1 MKSQVLCPTQHKT
14 GHFGHVSHVKPISWL
29 GMEKVNLTQQKHTS
43 TNENKCTVIDRGS
56 TGSRGS
62 IDPPLFRVGSSIAF
76 WPRTFSANAKLLWPR
91 LCDYYTIY
99 TIHDA
104 QLHISGSICLLL
116 STRVST
122 RLPPPDL
129 DVGTF
134 SVYLFSASS
143 ARLWR
148 CLHWASVMT
157 SFSLLPIT

>member
-1 MKSQVLCPTQHKT
+1 MMKSQVLCPTQHKT

-29 GMEKVNLTQQKHTS
+29 GMAKVNLTQQKHTS
-43 TNENKCTVIDRGS
+43 TNENKCTHRPWKHRVKGVNW
-56 TGSRGS
+56 
-62 IDPPLFRVGSSIAF
+62 PPLFRVGSSIAF

-143 ARLWR
+143 ARLW
-148 CLHWASVMT
+148 
-157 SFSLLPIT
+157 